1 MDTLTS
7 SLFAIR
13 VLKLSRVTIYIGER
27 DPWIVQGV
35 DEALETDR
43 LEKMRR

>member
-1 MDTLTS
+1 VDTLTS

-13 VLKLSRVTIYIGER
+13 VLKLSRATIYIGER

-35 DEALETDR
+35 DKALEPDR